1 MMVDLRS
8 EEYSL
13 SYAKNG
19 LDMGVAFGGLNYL
32 GEEEVYMIIWLNKV
46 GHRIRIVD
54 YEVKQN

>member
-19 LDMGVAFGGLNYL
+19 LDMSVAFGGLNYL
-32 GEEEVYMIIWLNKV
+32 GEKEVYMIIWLNKV
-46 GHRIRIVD
+46 GHRIRIID
-54 YEVKQN
+54 YEVK